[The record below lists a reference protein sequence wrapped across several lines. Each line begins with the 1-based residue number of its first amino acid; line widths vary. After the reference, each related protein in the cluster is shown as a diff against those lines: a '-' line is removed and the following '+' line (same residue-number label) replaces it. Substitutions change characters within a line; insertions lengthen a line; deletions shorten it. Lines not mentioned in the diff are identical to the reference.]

1 MPYILLVQYCEILNY
16 KEIRYFS
23 IFLLRLHPM
32 KQKRNNEV
40 WRPTKSE
47 FPQTPLVRFVSKYGE
62 IENKQYNNH
71 HSLCGIETADSEFV
85 YLVDM
90 SSVVFFSTDPPD

>member
-1 MPYILLVQYCEILNY
+1 
-16 KEIRYFS
+16 
-23 IFLLRLHPM
+23 M

-71 HSLCGIETADSEFV
+71 HSLCGIETADTEFV

-90 SSVVFFSTDPPD
+90 SSVVFFPQIRRTRHALHKTLILSVQASDPRL